1 MRKLSRIHQRKSLSQ
16 VFLRENWP
24 CQRMASLLKTAGI
37 KSVIEIGP
45 GGGILSRELVDKGF
59 DVLAI
64 EKDQR
69 FAEALQDEMKLREGQ
84 LFEVMH
90 GDILAQDLQAWI
102 GRDQKKKA
110 VVGNIPYAI
119 SSPILSWA
127 LPFLPQIKGLYFLV
141 QLEFARRVAAPHGHK
156 DYGSLS
162 VFCQL
167 RARTHLEYVV
177 KRTCFR
183 PVPKVDSAVISLLP
197 PLQTYPEALLQKAE
211 LVCRTAFMQR
221 RKKLSNSLE
230 NLIRKEKP
238 KGELDIDLS
247 KRAENLSPQDYLTIA
262 RFLFPDLAN

>member
-1 MRKLSRIHQRKSLSQ
+1 MRKLSRIHQKKSLSQ

-24 CQRMASLLKTAGI
+24 CQRMADLLNTTGI

-45 GGGILSRELVDKGF
+45 GGGILTRELIDKGL

-64 EKDQR
+64 EKDHR
-69 FAEALQDEMKLREGQ
+69 FAEALKEEVKSPESQ
-84 LFEVMH
+84 LFEVRQ
-90 GDILAQDLQAWI
+90 GDVLAQDLQSWI
-102 GRDQKKKA
+102 DRDQKKKA
-110 VVGNIPYAI
+110 IVGNIPYAI

-127 LPFLPQIKGLYFLV
+127 LPYLPQIKGMYFLV

-197 PLQTYPEALLQKAE
+197 PIQTYPEPLLQKAE

-230 NLIRKEKP
+230 NLIRKENP
-238 KGELDIDLS
+238 KGHLDIDLS

-262 RFLFPDLAN
+262 RYLFPEIAN